1 MNYGLNRFFLFD
13 KQSMLLKK
21 QIQKNNME
29 TWENKA

>member
-1 MNYGLNRFFLFD
+1 MNYGLNRLFLFD